1 MLSLPD
7 VLQKIDSNNIL
18 LRTYG
23 LKAEGYKYSADA
35 ATAWMPPMVGLGS
48 FMTPYPFQKIMEA
61 RDKGSLML
69 RLEQEI
75 PNGKKLQAKKDI
87 SNRRAMWK
95 MPIVR

>member
-1 MLSLPD
+1 MFTIKKCLWLLVLLPFSALAQQKEVLSLPD

-48 FMTPYPFQKIMEA
+48 
-61 RDKGSLML
+61 L
-69 RLEQEI
+69 
-75 PNGKKLQAKKDI
+75 
-87 SNRRAMWK
+87 
-95 MPIVR
+95 